1 LDSVQGESTYRYHS
15 FAPPFRSFDRSSRNP
30 KTHIT
35 EVVLFDLSEGFML
48 VLEVIFG
55 VSVMLF
61 GSLQRFKR
69 DFPRV
74 ILAHEIDEVV
84 LRPPHMGI
92 C

>member
-1 LDSVQGESTYRYHS
+1 
-15 FAPPFRSFDRSSRNP
+15 
-30 KTHIT
+30 
-35 EVVLFDLSEGFML
+35 ML

-74 ILAHEIDEVV
+74 ILAHEINEVV